1 MKLRIILFILFITL
15 IALHAVAL
23 EIDEKLTCRVLRLS
37 STKKTMLINRG
48 MEDGLVV
55 GDHAKFFI
63 TTGVVA
69 RGVVLKASPS
79 RTIWAIYRMINPKE
93 INVDSV
99 VNLKIAAPVK
109 LTNDSS
115 LAFGADQY
123 DDGNSENPNLEDMG
137 NNVDLGGRSEDVPV
151 DLRRTNS
158 RAGSRGNLQND
169 ESDLEDMYAA
179 NKKPVKPT
187 RGGNIFSDE
196 SGVDTSRDWEAWSLY
211 SLSILGTSSD
221 EGDET
226 KSTNYDLYLGLEKY
240 FNNPSAWFSK
250 MSPVVFIHTKSNSA
264 STNTETESNSI
275 FQLGMGVNYN
285 FSATP
290 FAYNRIMGFA
300 GISLAYGSAS
310 TQNGNEEAS
319 GKASTMMLG
328 GGIKY
333 YLPMGLGFRF
343 MLNYQSESQS
353 FTFDDDTSL
362 ATTTTGFVTY
372 AGLSYRF

>member
-1 MKLRIILFILFITL
+1 MKLRILLFILFITL
-15 IALHAVAL
+15 MALQVVAL

-99 VNLKIAAPVK
+99 INFKITAPVK

-123 DDGNSENPNLEDMG
+123 DDGNSGNPNLDDMG

-158 RAGSRGNLQND
+158 RSVTRGSLSND
-169 ESDLEDMYAA
+169 DSDLEDMYAA
-179 NKKPVKPT
+179 NKKHSKPM
-187 RGGNIFSDE
+187 RGGTIFSDE
-196 SGVDTSRDWEAWSLY
+196 SGIDTTRDWEVWSLY
-211 SLSILGTSSD
+211 SLSLLSTSSD
-221 EGDET
+221 EGDDG

-240 FNNPSAWFSK
+240 FNNPKAWFGK
-250 MSPVVFIHTKSNSA
+250 ISPVLFIHTRSNSE
-264 STNTETESNSI
+264 SSDGETQTHSI
-275 FQLGMGVNYN
+275 FQLGIGVNYN
-285 FSATP
+285 FSANP
-290 FAYNRIMGFA
+290 FAYNKMIGF
-300 GISLAYGSAS
+300 ISTSLAYGSAKMP
-310 TQNGNEEAS
+310 NDEEEAS
-319 GKASTMMLG
+319 GKASTITVG

>member
-1 MKLRIILFILFITL
+1 MRMKLRILLFILFITL

-79 RTIWAIYRMINPKE
+79 RTIWAVYRMINPKE

-99 VNLKIAAPVK
+99 VNLKITAPVK

-158 RAGSRGNLQND
+158 RSGGNKGSLND
-169 ESDLEDMYAA
+169 ESDLEDMYAS
-179 NKKPVKPT
+179 NKKQVKPA

-196 SGVDTSRDWEAWSLY
+196 SGVDTSRDWEVWSLY
-211 SLSILGTSSD
+211 SLSILSTSAD
-221 EGDET
+221 EGDDT
-226 KSTNYDLYLGLEKY
+226 KSTTYDLYLGLEKY
-240 FNNPSAWFSK
+240 FNNPSAWFGK
-250 MSPVVFIHTKSNSA
+250 ISPVLFIHTRSNSE
-264 STNTETESNSI
+264 STDGETENRSI
-275 FQLGMGVNYN
+275 FQLGMGANYN
-285 FSATP
+285 FSANP
-290 FAYNRIMGFA
+290 FAYNRI
-300 GISLAYGSAS
+300 
-310 TQNGNEEAS
+310 
-319 GKASTMMLG
+319 
-328 GGIKY
+328 
-333 YLPMGLGFRF
+333 
-343 MLNYQSESQS
+343 
-353 FTFDDDTSL
+353 
-362 ATTTTGFVTY
+362 
-372 AGLSYRF
+372 

>member
-1 MKLRIILFILFITL
+1 MKLRILLFILFITL

-69 RGVVLKASPS
+69 RAVVLKASPS

-99 VNLKIAAPVK
+99 VNLKISAPVK

-151 DLRRTNS
+151 DLRRTNP
-158 RAGSRGNLQND
+158 RAGARGNVEND
-169 ESDLEDMYAA
+169 DSDLEDMYAT
-179 NKKPVKPT
+179 NKKP
-187 RGGNIFSDE
+187 
-196 SGVDTSRDWEAWSLY
+196 
-211 SLSILGTSSD
+211 
-221 EGDET
+221 
-226 KSTNYDLYLGLEKY
+226 
-240 FNNPSAWFSK
+240 
-250 MSPVVFIHTKSNSA
+250 
-264 STNTETESNSI
+264 
-275 FQLGMGVNYN
+275 
-285 FSATP
+285 
-290 FAYNRIMGFA
+290 
-300 GISLAYGSAS
+300 
-310 TQNGNEEAS
+310 
-319 GKASTMMLG
+319 
-328 GGIKY
+328 IKY
-333 YLPMGLGFRF
+333 RLEPV
-343 MLNYQSESQS
+343 
-353 FTFDDDTSL
+353 SL
-362 ATTTTGFVTY
+362 
-372 AGLSYRF
+372 L

>member
-1 MKLRIILFILFITL
+1 MKLRILLFILFITL

-69 RGVVLKASPS
+69 RAVVLKASPS

-99 VNLKIAAPVK
+99 VNLKISAPVK

-151 DLRRTNS
+151 DLRRTNP
-158 RAGSRGNLQND
+158 RAGARGNVEND
-169 ESDLEDMYAA
+169 DSDLEDMYAT
-179 NKKPVKPT
+179 NKKPIKST
-187 RGGNIFSDE
+187 RGRNIFSDE

-211 SLSILGTSSD
+211 SLGILSTSSE
-221 EGDET
+221 EGDES
-226 KSTNYDLYLGLEKY
+226 KSTNYDLYLGIEKY
-240 FNNPSAWFSK
+240 FNNPSAWFNK
-250 MSPVVFIHTKSNSA
+250 ISPVVFIHTSSNSELKNEV
-264 STNTETESNSI
+264 TDSNST
-275 FQLGMGVNYN
+275 FQLGMGANYN
-285 FSATP
+285 FSASP
-290 FAYNRIMGFA
+290 FAYNRIMGFI
-300 GISLAYGSAS
+300 GTSLAYGSANS
-310 TQNGNEEAS
+310 QNGTEEAS
-319 GKASTMMLG
+319 GKASTITVG

-353 FTFDDDTSL
+353 FTFDDNTSL
-362 ATTTTGFVTY
+362 NTTTTGFVTY